1 MASKL
6 DSRRS
11 TIQSWVNQGKV
22 RQASGRVGPRSKVPM
37 LNLSRWMRTELTAWQ
52 QQQPAVENSVSGG
65 PSVVMKLDI
74 EGAEYDVLPELIA
87 SRALCLVDYVYA
99 EIHPRIFNIS
109 KADSA
114 AWFRTLQA
122 NITAMRAAAQ
132 ARGRPCPVELTQL
145 DDETYANDNGL
156 ISPFS

>member
-1 MASKL
+1 
-6 DSRRS
+6 
-11 TIQSWVNQGKV
+11 
-22 RQASGRVGPRSKVPM
+22 M
-37 LNLSRWMRTELTAWQ
+37 LNLSRWMLTELTAWQ

-132 ARGRPCPVELTQL
+132 RVDALAQW
-145 DDETYANDNGL
+145 
-156 ISPFS
+156 S